1 MKKFL
6 SLPPVSFV
14 VETAELY
21 LRVGAARA
29 AAALSYFLIL
39 TLFPLLVCVNYF
51 IGLFHLDLEN
61 LLQSLD
67 QILPAEALA
76 VIQDYL
82 SYVAGS
88 QSDALLLASLIT
100 ILISASAGLRTLLA
114 AMDELHGASDPRP
127 FRRAAL
133 SVGLSALFLLTVY
146 LSVVVIFTGEW
157 FFWLLEEQLP
167 RYMIEHIP
175 LSALSGLWRWMRYLL
190 LFCFVLLLVLIVYR
204 AGAVLLV
211 YRDVLPLCPGLW
223 VAGLPDYPAGVALP
237 VRQSAAAGGG
247 GGPGAGGQAEGI
259 KTAPENRRRL
269 YTLLVRPGGLRLRG
283 VDVQL
288 LAVALGFDENVHG
301 LLGGTDHGAVHLLVI
316 RHNDNHP
323 QGAALRLLP
332 CFLDGSARGGEC
344 TGG

>member
-6 SLPPVSFV
+6 SFPPVSFA
-14 VETAELY
+14 VEAAGLY
-21 LRVGAARA
+21 LRVGASRA

-82 SYVAGS
+82 GYVSES
-88 QSDALLLASLIT
+88 QSRALLASLIT

-114 AMDELHGASDPRP
+114 AMDDLHGASDPRP
-127 FRRAAL
+127 FRRAVF
-133 SVGLSALFLLTVY
+133 SVGLSALFLLTIY

-190 LFCFVLLLVLIVYR
+190 LFCFVLMLVLIVYR
-204 AGAVLLV
+204 AGTPRGAMRRPVVVLSSLLAAVAIVGASVLFSWFIGMSSRYALVYGSLASLIILLV
-211 YRDVLPLCPGLW
+211 WLYLCG
-223 VAGLPDYPAGVALP
+223 
-237 VRQSAAAGGG
+237 
-247 GGPGAGGQAEGI
+247 
-259 KTAPENRRRL
+259 N
-269 YTLLVRPGGLRLRG
+269 LL
-283 VDVQL
+283 
-288 LAVALGFDENVHG
+288 
-301 LLGGTDHGAVHLLVI
+301 LLGAVVGRVLE
-316 RHNDNHP
+316 D
-323 QGAALRLLP
+323 RLK
-332 CFLDGSARGGEC
+332 G
-344 TGG
+344 